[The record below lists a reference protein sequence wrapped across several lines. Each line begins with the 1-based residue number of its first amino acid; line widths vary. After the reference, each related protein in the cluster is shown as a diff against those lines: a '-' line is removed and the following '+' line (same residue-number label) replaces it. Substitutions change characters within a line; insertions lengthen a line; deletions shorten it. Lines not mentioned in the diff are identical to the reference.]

1 MKDSGVSMITLVVMI
16 VIMIILASIAVT
28 SGIDSVNE
36 ANKTKLD
43 VEITELKKAVSS
55 RMIEIAKDST
65 VAMPGQKVQDI
76 VEYIYYVENLSNEEL
91 EEFIR
96 GVDAETI
103 NYYRIVDS
111 VSAAALGVA
120 SVNPEHYF
128 IVDYYTGKVYG
139 NLNMAAY
146 KMDKNEVIPEQ

>member
-1 MKDSGVSMITLVVMI
+1 MKNSGVSMITMVVII

-36 ANKTKLD
+36 ANQTKLD

-55 RMIEIAKDST
+55 RMIEIEKNST
-65 VAMPGQKVQDI
+65 VAMPGQKVEDI
-76 VEYIYYVENLSNEEL
+76 VEYIYYVEDLSNEEL
-91 EEFIR
+91 EDFIQ
-96 GVDAETI
+96 GVDVDTI
-103 NYYRIVDS
+103 DYYRIVDS
-111 VSAAALGVA
+111 VSAAALGVS
-120 SVNPEHYF
+120 SVSSEHYF

-146 KMDKNEVIPEQ
+146 KAAKNEGVPE

>member
-1 MKDSGVSMITLVVMI
+1 MKNSGVSMITMVVII

-36 ANKTKLD
+36 ANQTKLD

-55 RMIEIAKDST
+55 RMIEIEKNST
-65 VAMPGQKVQDI
+65 VAMPGQKVEDI
-76 VEYIYYVENLSNEEL
+76 VEYIYYVEDLSNEEL
-91 EEFIR
+91 EDFIQ
-96 GVDAETI
+96 GVDVDTI
-103 NYYRIVDS
+103 DYYRIVDS
-111 VSAAALGVA
+111 VSAAALGVS
-120 SVNPEHYF
+120 SVSSEHYF

-146 KMDKNEVIPEQ
+146 KAAKNEGIPE

>member
-1 MKDSGVSMITLVVMI
+1 MKNSGVSMITLVVMI

-36 ANKTKLD
+36 ANKTKLE

-55 RMIEIAKDST
+55 RMVEIERDST
-65 VAMPGQKVQDI
+65 VAMPGQKTEDI
-76 VEYIYYVENLSNEEL
+76 VEYIYYVEDLSNEDL
-91 EEFIR
+91 EDFIR
-96 GVDAETI
+96 GVNAETI
-103 NYYRIVDS
+103 DYYRIVDS
-111 VSAAALGVA
+111 VSAAALGVS
-120 SVNPEHYF
+120 SVNTEHYF

-146 KMDKNEVIPEQ
+146 KADKNGVMPE

>member
-1 MKDSGVSMITLVVMI
+1 MKNSGVSMITMVVII

-36 ANKTKLD
+36 ANQTKLD

-55 RMIEIAKDST
+55 RMIEIEKNST
-65 VAMPGQKVQDI
+65 VAMPGQKVEDI
-76 VEYIYYVENLSNEEL
+76 VEYIYYVEDLSNEEL
-91 EEFIR
+91 EDFIQ
-96 GVDAETI
+96 GVDVDTI
-103 NYYRIVDS
+103 DYYRIVDS
-111 VSAAALGVA
+111 VSAAALGVS
-120 SVNPEHYF
+120 SVSSEHYF

-146 KMDKNEVIPEQ
+146 KAAKNEGMPE

>member
-1 MKDSGVSMITLVVMI
+1 MKNSGVSMITMVVII

-36 ANKTKLD
+36 ANQTKLD

-55 RMIEIAKDST
+55 RMIEIEKNST
-65 VAMPGQKVQDI
+65 VAMPGQKVEDI
-76 VEYIYYVENLSNEEL
+76 VEYIYYVEDLSNEEL
-91 EEFIR
+91 EDFIQ
-96 GVDAETI
+96 GVDVDTI
-103 NYYRIVDS
+103 DYYRIVDS
-111 VSAAALGVA
+111 VSAAALGVS
-120 SVNPEHYF
+120 SVSSEHYF

-146 KMDKNEVIPEQ
+146 KAAKNEGISE